1 MRQNGQFKTS
11 RVIVFQEI
19 WNNDD
24 QVIDQVFQG
33 NKDALFLFMAE
44 ELTYKN
50 IRDMDFESE
59 EDEVGIN
66 WDSLETTNTN
76 YLCEKFKLNTLEKF
90 EEEKDILFS
99 EEDYKKVLKIYE
111 YLISEIEKEFN
122 AKLIDEY
129 RFAYQGNGF
138 YNERLEWLFGNYLF
152 IKY

>member
-1 MRQNGQFKTS
+1 
-11 RVIVFQEI
+11 
-19 WNNDD
+19 
-24 QVIDQVFQG
+24 
-33 NKDALFLFMAE
+33 MAE

-50 IRDMDFESE
+50 IRDMDFEGEIGS
-59 EDEVGIN
+59 N
-66 WDSLETTNTN
+66 WDSLETVKSE
-76 YLCEKFKLNTLEKF
+76 YLCKKFSLNTLDDF
-90 EEEKDILFS
+90 DDEKDILFS
-99 EEDYKKVLKIYE
+99 EEDYEKVLEIYE

>member
-11 RVIVFQEI
+11 GVIVFQEI

-33 NKDALFLFMAE
+33 NKDALILFMAE

-50 IRDMDFESE
+50 IRDMDFEGEIGS
-59 EDEVGIN
+59 N
-66 WDSLETTNTN
+66 WDSLETVKSE
-76 YLCEKFKLNTLEKF
+76 YLCKKFSLNTLDDF
-90 EEEKDILFS
+90 DDEKDILFS
-99 EEDYKKVLKIYE
+99 EEDYEKVLEIYE

>member
-50 IRDMDFESE
+50 IRDMDFEG
-59 EDEVGIN
+59 EVGIN
-66 WDSLETTNTN
+66 WDSLETVKSE
-76 YLCEKFKLNTLEKF
+76 YLCKKFNLNTLDDF
-90 EEEKDILFS
+90 DDEKDILFS